1 MLGAVLEVH
10 TLNSDIIAFTNG
22 TRTPEGEAR
31 ASQKYPDWDKQL
43 EAWGVPIDNRIIESF
58 ERLQDGGTH
67 RDQDEDKQYDKFRV
81 HFTEGEPVERNAFLV
96 DYPTD
101 QTSTLPAQMG
111 LEMDNRKIKVTSAMR
126 TNETGV
132 FAIGDANSDGST
144 NVPHAM
150 FSGKRAAVYIHGEF
164 PPPTCQLWLKY

>member
-1 MLGAVLEVH
+1 M
-10 TLNSDIIAFTNG
+10 NNDIIAFTNG
-22 TRTPEGEAR
+22 TRTSEGETR
-31 ASQKYPDWDKQL
+31 ASAKYPDWDKQL
-43 EAWGVPIDNRIIESF
+43 EAWNVTIDNRTITSF
-58 ERLQDGGTH
+58 ERVQDGGEH
-67 RDQDEDKQYDKFRV
+67 RDTAEGKQYDKFRV

-101 QTSTLPAQMG
+101 QLSTLPVEMD
-111 LEMDNRKIKVTSAMR
+111 LEMESRKIKVTSAMR

-150 FSGKRAAVYIHGEF
+150 YSGKRAAVYIHGRF
-164 PPPTCQLWLKY
+164 RSRCGRCP